1 RRRMEIRVLRYF
13 LAVVREQNISRAA
26 ESLHLTQPTLS
37 RQISELEAELGQPLF
52 ERGRRLALTE
62 AGVMLRHR
70 AEEAVALVDRIE
82 ADFRQA
88 EDVGGTLAI
97 GSGVYAAG
105 AEVIR
110 SLAEFSLRYPKVQ
123 FEIYTNS
130 ADTLRER
137 LDAGLLDFALLQEPI
152 DVAHYD
158 YFRLPTKDVWGV
170 FTQAGGALAKKKK
183 IRREDLA
190 GRRLAI
196 AGRLAVRKEVEHWLG
211 DAQDFQLFARHN
223 LLDNIV
229 PLVEDGF
236 VDAITIEASAQTC
249 DPKKTTFRPLDPPL
263 TTTVVLA
270 WKRFQPTFGATGKFL
285 EFLREK
291 FVLME

>member
-1 RRRMEIRVLRYF
+1 MEIRVLRYF

-37 RQISELEAELGQPLF
+37 RQLAELEAELGQPLF

-82 ADFRQA
+82 ADFRHA
-88 EDVGGTLAI
+88 EDIGGTLAI

-105 AEVIR
+105 SEVIR
-110 SLAEFSLRYPKVQ
+110 TLEEFSLRYPKVQ
-123 FEIYTNS
+123 YEIYTNS

-158 YFRLPTKDVWGV
+158 YFRLPTKESWGV
-170 FTQAGGALAKKKK
+170 LTRAGSELAKKKK
-183 IRREDLA
+183 IRRQDLA
-190 GRRLAI
+190 GRRLI
-196 AGRLAVRKEVEHWLG
+196 NTGRLSVRKEVEHWLG
-211 DAQDFQLFARHN
+211 DMTELQIFACHN
-223 LLDNIV
+223 LVDNSL
-229 PLVEDGF
+229 PLVESGF
-236 VDAITIEASAQTC
+236 ADAITIEGAVYHY
-249 DPKKTTFRPLDPPL
+249 DPARFAFRPLDPPL
-263 TTTVVLA
+263 TSTVVLA
-270 WKRFQPTFGATGKFL
+270 WKRFQPTFGAAGRFL
-285 EFLREK
+285 DFLREK
-291 FVLME
+291 FVE

>member
-1 RRRMEIRVLRYF
+1 MEIRVLRYF
-13 LAVVREQNISRAA
+13 LAVVREENISKAA

-37 RQISELEAELGQPLF
+37 RQLADLEAEIGQPLF

-82 ADFRQA
+82 ADFRQR

-105 AEVIR
+105 AELIR
-110 SLAEFSLRYPKVQ
+110 ALEEFSLRYPKVQ
-123 FEIYTNS
+123 YEIYTNS

-158 YFRLPTKDVWGV
+158 YFRLPTKEIWGV
-170 FTQAGGALAKKKK
+170 FTQAKSALAKKKK
-183 IRREDLA
+183 IRRKDLA
-190 GRRLAI
+190 GRRLII

-211 DAQDFQLFARHN
+211 DADDLLMFARHN
-223 LLDNIV
+223 LVDNSV
-229 PLVEDGF
+229 PLVADGF
-236 VDAITIEASAQTC
+236 ADAITIEGAVRNY
-249 DPKKTTFRPLDPPL
+249 DPTKFAFRPCDPPL
-263 TTTVVLA
+263 ESTVVLA
-270 WKRFQPTFGATGKFL
+270 WKRFQPNFGAAGRFL
-285 EFLREK
+285 EFVRGK
-291 FVLME
+291 YAFKA

>member
-1 RRRMEIRVLRYF
+1 MEIRVLRYF

-37 RQISELEAELGQPLF
+37 RQIAELEAELGQPLF

-70 AEEAVALVDRIE
+70 AEEAVALVDRIK
-82 ADFRQA
+82 ADFRHA

-110 SLAEFSLRYPKVQ
+110 NLEEFSLHYPKVQ

-137 LDAGLLDFALLQEPI
+137 LDAGLLDFALLAEPI

-158 YFRLPTKDVWGV
+158 YFRLPMKDVWGI
-170 FTQAGGALAKKKK
+170 FTQAGSPLAKKKK
-183 IRREDLA
+183 IRRGDLA
-190 GRRLAI
+190 GHRLVCTGRLAI
-196 AGRLAVRKEVEHWLG
+196 RKEVDLWLG
-211 DAQDFQLFARHN
+211 DTDDLLMFARYN
-223 LLDNIV
+223 LVDNIV
-229 PLVEDGF
+229 PLVFDGLA
-236 VDAITIEASAQTC
+236 DAITIEAAVAHY
-249 DPKKTTFRPLDPPL
+249 DPARFVFRPLDPPL
-263 TTTVVLA
+263 TSTVVLA
-270 WKRFQPTFGATGKFL
+270 WKRFQPTFGAAGRFL
-285 EFLREK
+285 DFLREK
-291 FVLME
+291 FVE

>member
-1 RRRMEIRVLRYF
+1 MEIRVLRYF

-37 RQISELEAELGQPLF
+37 RQIADLEAELGQPLF

-82 ADFRQA
+82 ADFRHA

-105 AEVIR
+105 SEVIR
-110 SLAEFSLRYPKVQ
+110 ALEEFSLRYPKVQ
-123 FEIYTNS
+123 YEIYTNS

-158 YFRLPTKDVWGV
+158 YFRLPTKERWGII
-170 FTQAGGALAKKKK
+170 TRTGSGLAKKKK
-183 IRREDLA
+183 IRKQDLA
-190 GRRLAI
+190 GRRLI
-196 AGRLAVRKEVEHWLG
+196 NTGRLSVRKEVEHWLG
-211 DAQDFQLFARHN
+211 DMTELQIFACHN
-223 LLDNIV
+223 LVDNSL
-229 PLVEDGF
+229 PLVESGF
-236 VDAITIEASAQTC
+236 TDAITIEGAVSHY
-249 DPKKTTFRPLDPPL
+249 DPARFVFRPLDPPL
-263 TTTVVLA
+263 TSTVVLA
-270 WKRFQPTFGATGKFL
+270 WKRFQPTFGAAGRFL
-285 EFLREK
+285 DFLREK
-291 FVLME
+291 FVE

>member
-1 RRRMEIRVLRYF
+1 MEIRVLRYF

-37 RQISELEAELGQPLF
+37 RQLAELEAELGQPLF

-70 AEEAVALVDRIE
+70 AEEAVALGDRIE

-88 EDVGGTLAI
+88 EDVGGTIAI

-123 FEIYTNS
+123 YEIYTNS

-158 YFRLPTKDVWGV
+158 YFRLPPKDVWGL
-170 FTQAGGALAKKKK
+170 FTLAGGALAKKKK
-183 IRREDLA
+183 NPPGRPGRAAARHRGAARRAQRGRALA
-190 GRRLAI
+190 RRRAGLSAFR
-196 AGRLAVRKEVEHWLG
+196 AAQSFGQYRAAGGGRLRG
-211 DAQDFQLFARHN
+211 RHHHRGVGADLRPEKN
-223 LLDNIV
+223 DV
-229 PLVEDGF
+229 P
-236 VDAITIEASAQTC
+236 
-249 DPKKTTFRPLDPPL
+249 PPRPAPH
-263 TTTVVLA
+263 
-270 WKRFQPTFGATGKFL
+270 
-285 EFLREK
+285 
-291 FVLME
+291 

>member
-1 RRRMEIRVLRYF
+1 MEIRVLRYF

-37 RQISELEAELGQPLF
+37 RQISELEAELGRPLF

-82 ADFRQA
+82 TEFRQA

-105 AEVIR
+105 EEVIR
-110 SLAEFSLRYPKVQ
+110 ALEEFSMRYPKVRY
-123 FEIYTNS
+123 ELYTNS

-137 LDAGLLDFALLQEPI
+137 LDAGLLDFAILQEPI

-158 YFRLPTKDVWGV
+158 YFRLPTKELWGV
-170 FTQAGGALAKKKK
+170 FTQAGSELAKKKK
-183 IRREDLA
+183 IRRQDLA
-190 GRRLAI
+190 GRRLI
-196 AGRLAVRKEVEHWLG
+196 NTGRLSVRKEVEHWLG
-211 DAQDFQLFARHN
+211 DMTELQILACHN
-223 LLDNIV
+223 LLDNSV
-229 PLVEDGF
+229 PLVESGF
-236 VDAITIEASAQTC
+236 ADAVTIEGAVKHY
-249 DPKKTTFRPLDPPL
+249 DPKRFAFRPFDPSL
-263 TTTVVLA
+263 TSTVVLA
-270 WKRFQPTFGATGKFL
+270 WKRFQPTFGAAGRFL
-285 EFLREK
+285 DFLREK
-291 FVLME
+291 FEM

>member
-1 RRRMEIRVLRYF
+1 MDIRVLRYF

-37 RQISELEAELGQPLF
+37 RQISDLEAELGQPLF

-82 ADFRQA
+82 ADFRHA
-88 EDVGGTLAI
+88 EDVGGTLAV

-105 AEVIR
+105 SEVIR
-110 SLAEFSLRYPKVQ
+110 ALEEFSLRYSKVQ
-123 FEIYTNS
+123 YEIYTNS

-158 YFRLPTKDVWGV
+158 YFRLPTKERWGV
-170 FTQAGGALAKKKK
+170 ITRAGSELAKKKK
-183 IRREDLA
+183 IRKQDLA
-190 GRRLAI
+190 GRRLI
-196 AGRLAVRKEVEHWLG
+196 NTGRLSVRKEVEHWLG
-211 DAQDFQLFARHN
+211 DMAELQIFACHN
-223 LLDNIV
+223 LVDNSL
-229 PLVEDGF
+229 PLVESGF
-236 VDAITIEASAQTC
+236 ADAITIEGAVNHY
-249 DPKKTTFRPLDPPL
+249 DPSRFAFRPFAPPL
-263 TTTVVLA
+263 TSTVVLA
-270 WKRFQPTFGATGKFL
+270 WKRFQPTFGAAGKFL

-291 FVLME
+291 YSLNS

>member
-1 RRRMEIRVLRYF
+1 MEIRVLRYF

-37 RQISELEAELGQPLF
+37 RQLAELEAEIGRPLF
-52 ERGRRLALTE
+52 ERGRRLSLTE

-110 SLAEFSLRYPKVQ
+110 ALEEFSLRYPKVQ
-123 FEIYTNS
+123 YEIYTNS

-170 FTQAGGALAKKKK
+170 FTQADSELAKKKK
-183 IRREDLA
+183 IRREDLT

-249 DPKKTTFRPLDPPL
+249 DPNKTAFLPLDPPL

>member
-1 RRRMEIRVLRYF
+1 MEIRVLRYF

-170 FTQAGGALAKKKK
+170 FTQAGGELAKKKK

-291 FVLME
+291 FVL

>member
-1 RRRMEIRVLRYF
+1 MEIRVLRYF

-37 RQISELEAELGQPLF
+37 RQLADLEAEIGQPLF

-82 ADFRQA
+82 ADFRQC

-105 AEVIR
+105 TELIR
-110 SLAEFSLRYPKVQ
+110 ELEEFSLRYPKVQ
-123 FEIYTNS
+123 YEIYTNS

-137 LDAGLLDFALLQEPI
+137 LDAGLLDFALLAEPI

-158 YFRLPTKDVWGV
+158 YFRLPTKDVWGL
-170 FTQAGGALAKKKK
+170 FTRADSPLAKKKK
-183 IRREDLA
+183 IRRKDLA
-190 GRRLAI
+190 GRRLVCT
-196 AGRLAVRKEVEHWLG
+196 GRLAIRKEVDHWLG
-211 DAQDFQLFARHN
+211 EKDDLLMFARHN
-223 LLDNIV
+223 LVDNTV
-229 PLVEDGF
+229 PLVVDGF
-236 VDAITIEASAQTC
+236 ADAITIEGAVQHY
-249 DPKKTTFRPLDPPL
+249 DPAKAVFRPFSPPL
-263 TTTVVLA
+263 ETTVVLA
-270 WKRFQPTFGATGKFL
+270 WKRFQPNLGAAGRFL
-285 EFLREK
+285 EFVKRK
-291 FVLME
+291 YAFKA

>member
-1 RRRMEIRVLRYF
+1 MEIRVLRYF

-37 RQISELEAELGQPLF
+37 RQLAELEAELGQPLF

-88 EDVGGTLAI
+88 EDVGGTIAI

-105 AEVIR
+105 SEVIR

>member
-1 RRRMEIRVLRYF
+1 MEIRVLRYF
-13 LAVVREQNISRAA
+13 LAVVREENISKAA

-37 RQISELEAELGQPLF
+37 RQLADLEAEIGQPLF

-70 AEEAVALVDRIE
+70 AEEAVALIDRIE
-82 ADFRQA
+82 ADFRHA

-105 AEVIR
+105 TELIR
-110 SLAEFSLRYPKVQ
+110 NLEEFSLRYPKVQ
-123 FEIYTNS
+123 YEIYTNS

-170 FTQAGGALAKKKK
+170 FTRAGGELAKKKK
-183 IRREDLA
+183 IRRNDLT

-236 VDAITIEASAQTC
+236 VDAITIEASAQTT
-249 DPKKTTFRPLDPPL
+249 DPKKTAFRPLDPPL

>member
-1 RRRMEIRVLRYF
+1 MEIRVLRYF

-37 RQISELEAELGQPLF
+37 RQIADLEAELGQPLF

-82 ADFRQA
+82 ADFRHA

-105 AEVIR
+105 SEVIR
-110 SLAEFSLRYPKVQ
+110 TLEEFSLRYPKVQ
-123 FEIYTNS
+123 YEIYTNS

-158 YFRLPTKDVWGV
+158 YFRLPTKESWGV
-170 FTQAGGALAKKKK
+170 LTRAGSELAKKKK
-183 IRREDLA
+183 IRRRRAAAHQYGAAFRPQGGRALA
-190 GRRLAI
+190 GRHDGAANLCVPQPRGQFAAAGGKRLCRCHHHR
-196 AGRLAVRKEVEHWLG
+196 GRG
-211 DAQDFQLFARHN
+211 
-223 LLDNIV
+223 V
-229 PLVEDGF
+229 PLRSGAV
-236 VDAITIEASAQTC
+236 C
-249 DPKKTTFRPLDPPL
+249 LPPL
-263 TTTVVLA
+263 RSAADLHRGAGVETLPADLRRGGTV
-270 WKRFQPTFGATGKFL
+270 FGFHAGK
-285 EFLREK
+285 
-291 FVLME
+291 VHGIISI

>member
-1 RRRMEIRVLRYF
+1 MEIRVLRYF

-37 RQISELEAELGQPLF
+37 RQLAELEAELGQPLF

-82 ADFRQA
+82 ADFHHA

-105 AEVIR
+105 TELIR
-110 SLAEFSLRYPKVQ
+110 NLEEFSLRYPKVQ
-123 FEIYTNS
+123 YEIYTNS

-137 LDAGLLDFALLQEPI
+137 LDAGLLDFALLAEPI

-158 YFRLPTKDVWGV
+158 YFRLPTKDVWGI
-170 FTQAGGALAKKKK
+170 FTHTDSPLAKKKK

-190 GRRLAI
+190 GRRLVCT
-196 AGRLAVRKEVEHWLG
+196 GRLAIRKEVDHWLG
-211 DAQDFQLFARHN
+211 DTGDLLMFARHN
-223 LLDNIV
+223 LVDNTV
-229 PLVEDGF
+229 PLVFDGF
-236 VDAITIEASAQTC
+236 ADAITIEAAVAHY
-249 DPKKTTFRPLDPPL
+249 DKKKAVFRPFSPSLES
-263 TTTVVLA
+263 TVVLA
-270 WKRFQPTFGATGKFL
+270 WKRFHPNFGVAERFL
-285 EFLREK
+285 EFIKEK
-291 FVLME
+291 YAFKA

>member
-1 RRRMEIRVLRYF
+1 MEIRVLRYF

-37 RQISELEAELGQPLF
+37 RQIAELEAELGQPLF

-82 ADFRQA
+82 ADFRHA

-105 AEVIR
+105 SEVIR
-110 SLAEFSLRYPKVQ
+110 ALEEFSLRYPKVQ
-123 FEIYTNS
+123 YEIYTNS

-158 YFRLPTKDVWGV
+158 YFRLPTKERWGII
-170 FTQAGGALAKKKK
+170 TRTGSGLAKKKK
-183 IRREDLA
+183 IRKQDLA
-190 GRRLAI
+190 GRRLI
-196 AGRLAVRKEVEHWLG
+196 NTGRLSVRKEVEHWLG
-211 DAQDFQLFARHN
+211 DMAELQIFACHN
-223 LLDNIV
+223 LVDNSL
-229 PLVEDGF
+229 PLVESGF
-236 VDAITIEASAQTC
+236 ADAITIEGAVSHY
-249 DPKKTTFRPLDPPL
+249 DPARFAFRPFDPPL
-263 TTTVVLA
+263 TSTVVLA
-270 WKRFQPTFGATGKFL
+270 WKRFQPTFGAAGRFL
-285 EFLREK
+285 DFLREK
-291 FVLME
+291 FVE

>member
-1 RRRMEIRVLRYF
+1 MEIRVLRYF
-13 LAVVREQNISRAA
+13 LAVVREENISKAA

-37 RQISELEAELGQPLF
+37 RQIADLEAELGQPLF

-82 ADFRQA
+82 ADFRHA

-105 AEVIR
+105 TELIR
-110 SLAEFSLRYPKVQ
+110 NLEEFSLRYPKVQ
-123 FEIYTNS
+123 YEIYTNS

-158 YFRLPTKDVWGV
+158 YFRLPTKERWGII
-170 FTQAGGALAKKKK
+170 TRAGSALAKKKK
-183 IRREDLA
+183 IRRQDLS
-190 GRRLAI
+190 GRRLI
-196 AGRLAVRKEVEHWLG
+196 NTGRLSVRKEVEHWLG
-211 DAQDFQLFARHN
+211 DMTELQIFACHN
-223 LLDNIV
+223 LVDNSL
-229 PLVEDGF
+229 PLVESGF
-236 VDAITIEASAQTC
+236 ADAITIEGAVNNY
-249 DPKKTTFRPLDPPL
+249 DPARFAFRPFDPPL
-263 TTTVVLA
+263 TSTVVLA
-270 WKRFQPTFGATGKFL
+270 WKRFQPSFGVAGRFL
-285 EFLREK
+285 EFIKERYAFK
-291 FVLME
+291 A